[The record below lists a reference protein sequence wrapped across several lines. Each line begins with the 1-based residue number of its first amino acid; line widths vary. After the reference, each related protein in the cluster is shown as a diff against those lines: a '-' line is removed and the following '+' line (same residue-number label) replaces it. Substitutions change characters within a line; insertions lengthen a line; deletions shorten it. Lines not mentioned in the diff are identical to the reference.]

1 MKLNDSQAVILG
13 GYGGNSKKS
22 LFVNL
27 INFEMTPG
35 PKMNS
40 ERYAFACT
48 VFESQA
54 HEGRPVIIVAGS
66 ETGTGKTTEILDY
79 TVENAEWNER
89 EYTDRNN
96 FEDSY

>member
-35 PKMNS
+35 PKMNN

-54 HEGRPVIIVAGS
+54 HEGRFVIIVAGS
-66 ETGTGKTTEILDY
+66 QIGPGKTTEILDY
-79 TVENAEWNER
+79 TIENHVWEES
-89 EYTDRNN
+89 E
-96 FEDSY
+96 

>member
-1 MKLNDSQAVILG
+1 MYISTPFYSQVKLNDSQAVILG

-35 PKMNS
+35 PKMNN
-40 ERYAFACT
+40 EMYAFACT

-54 HEGRPVIIVAGS
+54 HEGRPVIIVVGS

-79 TVENAEWNER
+79 TVENAEWNKR
-89 EYTDRNN
+89 E
-96 FEDSY
+96 